1 LEKVNKVLLILIL
14 ATVSIAAAQT
24 PKLPPDYAERLASLE
39 RARQAHPNDI
49 QILEALSGSYAM
61 AAEYRKAI
69 AVLQQMRTLKPEDRA
84 IDLRLARNY
93 AWAGDTGRA
102 IAEYTTYLHAAPH
115 DRQATVEL
123 IRLRRYRGDYSQA
136 EELCNR
142 LLSTHPDDAEVL
154 ALKAEVLHWAGDRRS
169 LARRTADQAAVL
181 APAYPD
187 AKVSQVYAS
196 LDLGE
201 NRRASNEFA
210 ALRDLIDR
218 RGGVTAE
225 SSYGDAYKLLEG
237 TFAKP
242 NGFSIKPEFS
252 IYNDSDGIHDTV
264 WGWSLERSIAADH
277 KIVIDVAQYASSAP
291 KGSIFT
297 DGRDHAYLNN
307 FRAGGQFRLAPAV
320 HLTLLGGG
328 SYRRTDGALRPVFN
342 VQITA
347 SPIDRWTFDLSAG
360 REFLG
365 VTPRAIDRG
374 IASTSVAGAIQ
385 FAVDSRTSLS
395 VRADRRYWSDA
406 NRSIASEA
414 ILRRTLHYNKRF
426 SVDTGLLSHWEQFAH
441 DTRLEAGFFTPDRYR
456 RHDGYLVLRGELGSV
471 RYEVR
476 GSGGAQQVARIAD
489 YRPDWDFTS
498 TISVGLGRSLQL
510 SASYQRRNY
519 SLLSKDG
526 WYQGLHFTLGIRQ

>member
-1 LEKVNKVLLILIL
+1 MLLILIL

-39 RARQAHPNDI
+39 QARQAHPNDF
-49 QILEALSGSYAM
+49 QILDALCGSYAM

-69 AVLQQMRTLKPEDRA
+69 AVLQQMRTLHPEDRA
-84 IDLRLARNY
+84 IGLRLARTY
-93 AWAGDTGRA
+93 AWAGDTRRA
-102 IAEYTTYLHAAPH
+102 IAEYNTYLRAARH

-154 ALKAEVLHWAGDRRS
+154 ALKAEVLHWAGNRRL
-169 LARRTADQAAVL
+169 LARRTADQAAAF

-187 AKVSQVYAS
+187 AKVSQAYAS

-210 ALRDLIDR
+210 ALRGLIDR
-218 RGGVTAE
+218 QDGVTAE

-237 TFAKP
+237 TLAEP
-242 NGFSIKPEFS
+242 IRFSIQPEFS
-252 IYNDSDGIHDTV
+252 SYNDSDGIHDTF

-297 DGRDHAYLNN
+297 DERDHAYLNN
-307 FRAGGQFRLAPAV
+307 FRAGGQIRLAPAV
-320 HLTLLGGG
+320 HLTFLGGG

-414 ILRRTLHYNKRF
+414 TLRKTLHYNRRF
-426 SVDTGLLSHWEQFAH
+426 SVDAGMLSHWEQFDH
-441 DTRLEAGFFTPDRYR
+441 DTKLEAGFFTPDRYR
-456 RHDGYLVLRGELGSV
+456 RHDGYLALRGELGSV
-471 RYEVR
+471 RYEMR
-476 GSGGAQQVARIAD
+476 GSGGAQQVARVAD

-498 TISVGLGRSLQL
+498 TVSVGLGRSLQL

-519 SLLSKDG
+519 SLVSKEG
-526 WYQGLHFTLGIRQ
+526 WYQGLHFTLGIRK